1 MTLLLDIR
9 IARTLDGVIEQ
20 FTAPAWRGARLEAW
34 LFEDEAARRDAERRL
49 AAAGVQ
55 AIIRSAYK
63 PLLHFF
69 LEEADLAGLKQVTIR
84 TPAHETGS
92 AQRFRAEAF
101 PLAGLLHGVDV
112 HFEEGEAKLDY
123 EVVLDHGAGRVVKRS
138 VFAPNRV
145 YEDHLGQNTLSP
157 AGWLRVRR
165 DAGAPPEIDE
175 PIETEFEEVY
185 RRAMAAVQAHPW
197 PTTIP
202 YFETLEIRVE
212 TTGIERE
219 LPWHDE
225 CVSTREGLHEDLYF
239 SILEWLQQRA
249 GLPLGDR
256 SLQPGQIVPDIRA
269 GAGPTHVRVE
279 VLPASI
285 AADSPADSVPLEIT
299 DKPLEPAR
307 IRAELAAIGGQ
318 AFAARSRQGRTVDGS
333 YVAGTLPGLVITAG
347 QHANETSGVV
357 GALRAAKILKQRAGI
372 HFALIPQE
380 NPDGYALHRRLR
392 EGNPRHMHHAARYTA
407 FGDDLQYRT
416 APPLYETEA
425 RLEAVRLT
433 GAGLHL
439 NLHGYPAHEWTR
451 PLTGY
456 RPRGFGEWAIPKGFY
471 LILRHQPGLGTP
483 ALAFLQALTRRL
495 AESPEL
501 RAYNESQLAVYR
513 AHVGELPFPVYNS
526 ISCQIVESEA
536 PLVPVTL
543 ITEYPDETIYG
554 DAFRLAHTTQMSTVL
569 AATELY
575 LAGDGLAQAVSETF
589 QKQGQGTG
597 V

>member
-1 MTLLLDIR
+1 MTMLLDTR
-9 IARTLDGVIEQ
+9 IARTLDGVIER
-20 FTAPAWRGARLEAW
+20 FAAPAWRGARLEAW
-34 LFEDEAARRDAERRL
+34 LFEDVAARRDAEQRL
-49 AAAGVQ
+49 SEAGVQ
-55 AIIRSAYK
+55 ATIRSAYK

-69 LEEADLAGLKQVTIR
+69 LEEADLEGLKQVTIR
-84 TPAHETGS
+84 TPAHEAGS

-101 PLAGLLHGVDV
+101 PLAGLLPGVDV
-112 HFEEGEAKLDY
+112 RFEDGEAKLDY
-123 EVVLDHGAGRVVKRS
+123 SVVLDYGAGRVVRHA

-145 YEDHLGQNTLSP
+145 YEDHLGDKVLTP
-157 AGWLRVRR
+157 TGWLR
-165 DAGAPPEIDE
+165 APGVDE
-175 PIETEFEEVY
+175 SIETEFEEVY
-185 RRAMAAVQAHPW
+185 RRVMAVVRAHPW
-197 PTTIP
+197 PATSP
-202 YFETLEIRVE
+202 YFETLELRVE
-212 TTGIERE
+212 TTGIERP

-225 CVSTREGLHEDLYF
+225 CVSTREGLHEDFYF
-239 SILEWLQQRA
+239 SILEWLQHRA
-249 GLPLGDR
+249 GLPRGDR
-256 SLQPGQIVPDIRA
+256 TLQPGQIIPDIRA
-269 GAGPTHVRVE
+269 GSGPTSVQVE
-279 VLPASI
+279 VRPASI
-285 AADSPADSVPLEIT
+285 AKEPGADSVPLENAE
-299 DKPLEPAR
+299 KPLEPAR

-318 AFAARSRQGRTVDGS
+318 VFVARSRQGRTVDGS

-347 QHANETSGVV
+347 QHANETTGVV
-357 GALRAAKILKQRAGI
+357 GALRAAKILRQRAGI
-372 HFALIPQE
+372 HFAVIPQE

-416 APPLYETEA
+416 APPLYETAARQEA
-425 RLEAVRLT
+425 LRLT

-471 LILRHQPGLGTP
+471 LILRHHTGLGAP

-501 RAYNESQLAVYR
+501 RAYNESQLAAYR
-513 AHVGELPFPVYNS
+513 SHVGELPFPVYNS

-536 PLVPVTL
+536 RLVPVTL

-554 DAFRLAHTTQMSTVL
+554 DAFRLAHTTQMNTVL
-569 AATELY
+569 AAIDLY
-575 LAGDGLAQAVSETF
+575 LADNGLAQAVKETF